1 MNPVQGYFPLGAGL
15 PAHFVAFVWRVFVHL
30 MCSKSSQKFLMHLH
44 LASGG
49 VIDRFPPLFPIP
61 LILCFIMDM
70 YSTFWIWISLRENVT
85 LFYGFYISCYNYI
98 LHGPSSTLTV
108 LSHLLYYVGAEP
120 YLHVVLFQCYMQGS
134 LGLGPSSQLLGQKAI
149 K

>member
-49 VIDRFPPLFPIP
+49 VIDRFPPSFPFLLFFV
-61 LILCFIMDM
+61 LL
-70 YSTFWIWISLRENVT
+70 WI
-85 LFYGFYISCYNYI
+85 CI
-98 LHGPSSTLTV
+98 LHS
-108 LSHLLYYVGAEP
+108 
-120 YLHVVLFQCYMQGS
+120 GS
-134 LGLGPSSQLLGQKAI
+134 GFPLGKM
-149 K
+149 